1 MGYEI
6 LDVSRSANND
16 ELKAAYKQQ
25 AKRWHPDKNI
35 NDIEAAT
42 IRFKQINEAYSIL
55 TDKHERAWYDSH
67 RDAIL
72 RGIDKQELNNKM
84 AENEDYDPDIDL
96 MPFFSPFC
104 FDSFDDESN
113 SFYKVYDDLFARI
126 IDLEKLS
133 KKKTPSFGNSTQ
145 SHAQMN

>member
-1 MGYEI
+1 MSQLANQTEKGRECLYEI

-35 NDIEAAT
+35 NNIEAAT
-42 IRFKQINEAYSIL
+42 IRFKQINEAFSIL
-55 TDKHERAWYDSH
+55 SDKHERAWYDAH

-72 RGIDKQELNNKM
+72 RGIDKEEISHKM
-84 AENEDYDPDIDL
+84 EENGDYDPDIDL

-104 FDSFDDESN
+104 YE
-113 SFYKVYDDLFARI
+113 
-126 IDLEKLS
+126 
-133 KKKTPSFGNSTQ
+133 P
-145 SHAQMN
+145 